1 MRFAT
6 SIDRERNVEGINLAY
21 IGERNISEQYVS
33 EYRGKFTLE
42 FILICNPVETD
53 PERERYTVKKIVY
66 NTPISKTSEWNNKA
80 CDMKDIVHTSS
91 NWRKF

>member
-6 SIDRERNVEGINLAY
+6 SIDRERNVEEINLAY

-53 PERERYTVKKIVY
+53 P
-66 NTPISKTSEWNNKA
+66 
-80 CDMKDIVHTSS
+80 
-91 NWRKF
+91 